1 MRRNNEAPRLK
12 FGSTAERTRNEK
24 DTLGAGV
31 ERGGV
36 PGRTRRSRRKCLA
49 PRRRTG
55 KVSKGPTCPGSRSSE
70 SLQEALTRPCLSR

>member
-70 SLQEALTRPCLSR
+70 SLQEALTRTCLSR